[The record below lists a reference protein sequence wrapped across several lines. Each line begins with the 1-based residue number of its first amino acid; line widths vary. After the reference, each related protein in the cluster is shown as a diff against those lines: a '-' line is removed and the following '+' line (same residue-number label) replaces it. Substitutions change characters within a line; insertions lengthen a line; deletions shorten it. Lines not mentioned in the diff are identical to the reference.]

1 MPFHGFSVDLR
12 AGVDEGAWEYR
23 GDQAKPALELGM
35 GLSRTLLAPGV
46 ERCFEGNRLAKDH
59 QAQGYEAVFPLTACR
74 GRPAT
79 PRVEMDDD
87 HEQEAECVCQR
98 KGVAA

>member
-1 MPFHGFSVDLR
+1 MR
-12 AGVDEGAWEYR
+12 
-23 GDQAKPALELGM
+23 
-35 GLSRTLLAPGV
+35 LSRMLLAPGV

-59 QAQGYEAVFPLTACR
+59 QAHGYEAVFPLTGCR

-79 PRVEMDDD
+79 PRIEMDDD
-87 HEQEAECVCQR
+87 LKQESEPVCQR